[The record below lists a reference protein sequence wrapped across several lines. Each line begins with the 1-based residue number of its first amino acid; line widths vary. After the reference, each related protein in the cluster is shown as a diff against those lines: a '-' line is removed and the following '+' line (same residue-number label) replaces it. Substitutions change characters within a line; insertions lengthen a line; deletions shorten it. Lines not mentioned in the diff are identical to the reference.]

1 MQLISTY
8 TQIDHLNT
16 LDCLETRIEVQR
28 KIKTIKLM
36 AEVMVPYC
44 AKSVKTS
51 CLHLSSGRHFN
62 NLSMKKPPVC
72 LRKPLYI
79 CPEMWPLVKATFFTR
94 LRACKKCVTKI
105 SLAISFT
112 CSSPISLHEIV
123 IQISLCPSL
132 LALTRFDGGLFFTL
146 RWIGT
151 WKCFLTGLLR
161 V

>member
-1 MQLISTY
+1 
-8 TQIDHLNT
+8 
-16 LDCLETRIEVQR
+16 
-28 KIKTIKLM
+28 M

-44 AKSVKTS
+44 AKRVKTS

-72 LRKPLYI
+72 LRKPLYT

-112 CSSPISLHEIV
+112 CSSPINLHEIV
-123 IQISLCPSL
+123 IQISLCPTL
-132 LALTRFDGGLFFTL
+132 LALTHSLMGAYFYFKVDRDLKVFPNRFAGSLKCLKRIRKWSLALTLWNICLGCGLGV
-146 RWIGT
+146 RGIQS
-151 WKCFLTGLLR
+151 
-161 V
+161 